1 LADAAATA
9 VGNLIQSADD
19 IPRGIDFAKGVEGI
33 RGVIIIKDDRIGVWG
48 DVRLVET
55 GA

>member
-1 LADAAATA
+1 M
-9 VGNLIQSADD
+9 GNLIQSAGD
-19 IPRGIDFAKGVEGI
+19 IPCGIDFAKGVEGI